1 MEAAGYLDILNLNQN
16 QTSPVCAEQLLSTYV
31 VEACG
36 STKLLSG
43 LVPKEEL
50 FGGKVGNYVGFDS

>member
-1 MEAAGYLDILNLNQN
+1 MEAAGYLDILNLNQE

-50 FGGKVGNYVGFDS
+50 FAEVR